1 MLDVR
6 EQTDTYAAR
15 FEQIESGTDRAFGP
29 ASIMAKRKAA
39 FARFGE
45 LGFPTTKHEEW
56 RFTNVAPI
64 ANKAF
69 EVPLSEPNSVSAE
82 TIAPYTIG
90 AKSTTLVFVDGRFA
104 PQLSNPGKLP
114 EGAIACSLSEA
125 LANGE
130 PMIEEHLAR
139 YATFDDQAFTALNTA
154 LMEDGAFIRI
164 PNGKVVEEPIQVLY
178 LTTGRRP
185 TVCHPRNLFIV
196 GENAQATIVES
207 YVSPNGGVYFTN
219 PVTELVAE
227 QAAVVDHYKAVLES
241 AEAYHVGAFHL
252 HQHRSSN
259 VTSNTLSMGGK
270 LIRNDINTKLDG
282 EGCLCTLNG
291 AYVIDDSQHVDNHLV
306 VDHIKAHCDSREF
319 FKGVLNGHSRGVF
332 SGRIN
337 VHKGAQKT
345 DAKQTN
351 QSLLLSE
358 HAQVESKPQLEIFA
372 DDVKCTHGATIG
384 QIDEE
389 AIFYLRT
396 RGLCAETARSLL
408 VYAFAR
414 EIIDQVR
421 VEPLRAQLD
430 DWLIERLPQGRML
443 REKL

>member
-1 MLDVR
+1 MLDVK
-6 EQTDTYAAR
+6 EKTDLYAAQ
-15 FEQIESGTDRAFGP
+15 FEQIENGTDGLMGS

-64 ANKAF
+64 ANTTF
-69 EVPLSEPNSVSAE
+69 EIPSTDPTSVSAE
-82 TIAPYTIG
+82 TIAPLLVD
-90 AKSTTLVFVDGRFA
+90 AKAGTLVFVDGRFA
-104 PQLSNPGKLP
+104 PQLSIPGQLP
-114 EGAIACSLSEA
+114 KGAVVCSLSEA
-125 LANGE
+125 LAKGE

-139 YATFDDQAFTALNTA
+139 HATFDDQAFTALNTA
-154 LMEDGAFIRI
+154 LMEDGGFIYI
-164 PNGKVVEEPIQVLY
+164 PKGKVVEGTIQVLY
-178 LTTGRRP
+178 LTTGQRP
-185 TVCHPRNLFIV
+185 TVCHPRNLFVV

-207 YVSPNGGVYFTN
+207 YAGLDGGVYFTN

-227 QAAVVDHYKAVLES
+227 ESSVVDHYKAVLES
-241 AEAYHVGAFHL
+241 AEAYHVGTFHL
-252 HQHRSSN
+252 HQYRSSN
-259 VTSNTLSMGGK
+259 VTSSTLSMGGK
-270 LIRNDINTKLDG
+270 LIRNDINTRLDG
-282 EGCLCTLNG
+282 EGCQCTLNG
-291 AYVIDDSQHVDNHLV
+291 AYVIDDSQHVENHLV
-306 VDHIKAHCDSREF
+306 VDHVGAHCDSREF

-337 VHKGAQKT
+337 VHEGAQKT

-351 QSLLLSE
+351 QSLILSE

-372 DDVKCTHGATIG
+372 DDVKCTHGATVG
-384 QIDEE
+384 QIDDD

-414 EIIDQVR
+414 EIIDLVR

-430 DWLIERLPQGRML
+430 NWIIGRLPQGRML